1 MTSGVLLPLGFALVC
16 AAMALDFWIR
26 LRMRTI
32 GRKNV
37 FLLGGLFNYNEYLA
51 ARKRHGWSPWPLY
64 FMYLLLLSGIACSIV
79 AIITMPRH

>member
-37 FLLGGLFNYNEYLA
+37 FLLGGLFNYNE
-51 ARKRHGWSPWPLY
+51 
-64 FMYLLLLSGIACSIV
+64 
-79 AIITMPRH
+79 